1 MRKNR
6 RERMTA
12 MKQTKSWPRQEAMK
26 EKVDADRSREEEG
39 KDPYVDD
46 VGRRVAL
53 DADAAAAATVE
64 VLVLV
69 EVPLSAPPGPPCSP
83 Y

>member
-26 EKVDADRSREEEG
+26 EKVEADRSREEEG

-46 VGRRVAL
+46 VGR
-53 DADAAAAATVE
+53 
-64 VLVLV
+64 
-69 EVPLSAPPGPPCSP
+69 
-83 Y
+83 